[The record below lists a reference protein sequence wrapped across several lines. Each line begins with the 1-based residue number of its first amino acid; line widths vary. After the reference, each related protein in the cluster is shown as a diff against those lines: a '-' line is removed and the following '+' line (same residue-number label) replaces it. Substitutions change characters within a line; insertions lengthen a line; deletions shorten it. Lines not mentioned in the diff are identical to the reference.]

1 MRAMLR
7 VVDLAVAWQLIGFLS
22 MLAPTLAIA
31 LTGQAAVA
39 AVGPPGLAQRERQI
53 DERQDV
59 VDTAALLLGSARG
72 QNHRGA
78 RVAQQ
83 VRRRLDLVRWHT
95 RQTLDA
101 LRPVGCDH

>member
-7 VVDLAVAWQLIGFLS
+7 VVDLAVAWQLIGLLS

-53 DERQDV
+53 DKRQDV

-72 QNHRGA
+72 QHHRGA
-78 RVAQQ
+78 RRAQQ
-83 VRRRLDLVRWHT
+83 VGRRLDLFGWHT
-95 RQTLDA
+95 CQAFDA
-101 LRPVGCDH
+101 LRPLG